1 VVETVLAAC
10 QRHDV
15 VAGIHCGS
23 VETAQ
28 RWRDRGFRMLNVT
41 SDAIFL
47 RARATAVVRA
57 FAGQPEPAQ
66 PRSSS
71 YA

>member
-1 VVETVLAAC
+1 
-10 QRHDV
+10 
-15 VAGIHCGS
+15 
-23 VETAQ
+23 
-28 RWRDRGFRMLNVT
+28 MLNVT

-47 RARATAVVRA
+47 RARATGVGHA